1 MRPGSVRRLS
11 WAVFFATLAVLA
23 MVLPVYW
30 VYLLTTV
37 AISAILARGVGVV
50 TNLAGLLLLCQ
61 MSFAALGGWVV
72 SWIALQWATAP
83 FVLLVVIGGV
93 AVAPVGWLLGFMT
106 SRIRGVEFAVVT
118 LGFAAALDLVLK
130 QGSFP
135 GVGSGTPVVI
145 AEPFNEPVWFFALSW
160 ALLLALQLL
169 VTRLGRSRV
178 GLAWPMLRQSER
190 AAAALGVRVSL
201 AKASALSIAA
211 GMAAVAGGLL
221 AGQYGLLTPQV
232 FSPLTSLV
240 VLATA
245 VLTGASLLSGTILA
259 GVFAVFVPEVLRR
272 VGVPIDVGNALLAL
286 GAVDVLRRGT
296 GGIAEQLHAN
306 MQDRSF
312 RGQRVTCELVGSAV
326 AGSAFA
332 GLGGAGASVAGSPVA
347 TIEQTSRKLFAQ
359 PRFEVRDLS
368 VMVGER
374 RLLDGV
380 SVQVQSATVHALV
393 GANGAGKTTLIDAVS
408 GFLPRAE
415 GQVWL
420 NGQCV
425 DGLSVDRRARLGLR
439 RSFQRS
445 RVPQSLTVGEYLRLA
460 SGGSGDAAMR
470 EASEHFGLPHGQV
483 PIRLLDST
491 SRRLLEI
498 AGTVAALPS
507 VVLLDE
513 PASGCSEAE
522 RPLLAERLRQVPDR
536 FGCAV
541 LMVEHDMRLV
551 REVAEMTTVLN
562 DGRVIASGATAAVLQ
577 DPAVVAAYLGR
588 KESS

>member
-1 MRPGSVRRLS
+1 MRPGSVRRLA

-50 TNLAGLLLLCQ
+50 TNQAGLLLLCQ

-83 FVLLVVIGGV
+83 FVLLVVLGGV

-118 LGFAAALDLVLK
+118 LGFAAALDLVLR

-145 AEPFNEPVWFFALSW
+145 AEPFNEPVWFFALAW
-160 ALLLALQLL
+160 ALLVALQLL
-169 VTRLGRSRV
+169 VTRMGRSRV

-190 AAAALGVRVSL
+190 AAAALGVRVSF
-201 AKASALSIAA
+201 AKASALSIGA

-245 VLTGASLLSGTILA
+245 VLTGASLLSGAILA

-272 VGVPIDVGNALLAL
+272 MGVPIDVGNALLAL
-286 GAVDVLRRGT
+286 GAVDTLRRGA
-296 GGIAEQLHAN
+296 GGIAEQLQAN
-306 MQDRSF
+306 MQNRNF
-312 RGQRVTCELVGSAV
+312 RGQRVTCEL
-326 AGSAFA
+326 AGP
-332 GLGGAGASVAGSPVA
+332 GGAGTAVAGSPVA
-347 TIEQTSRKLFAQ
+347 TTEQTLRKSFAQ

-368 VMVGER
+368 VVVGER

-460 SGGSGDAAMR
+460 SGGSGDAAMQ

-498 AGTVAALPS
+498 AGTVAARPS

-551 REVAEMTTVLN
+551 REVAEETTVLN

>member
-1 MRPGSVRRLS
+1 MRPGSVRRLA

-50 TNLAGLLLLCQ
+50 TNQAGLLLLCQ

-83 FVLLVVIGGV
+83 FVLLVVLGGV

-118 LGFAAALDLVLK
+118 LGFAAALDLVLR

-201 AKASALSIAA
+201 AKASALSIGA

-245 VLTGASLLSGTILA
+245 VLTGASLLSGAILA

-272 VGVPIDVGNALLAL
+272 MGVPIDVGNALLAL
-286 GAVDVLRRGT
+286 GAVDTLRRGA
-296 GGIAEQLHAN
+296 GGIAEQLQAN
-306 MQDRSF
+306 MQNRNF
-312 RGQRVTCELVGSAV
+312 RGQRVTCEL
-326 AGSAFA
+326 AGP
-332 GLGGAGASVAGSPVA
+332 GGAGTAVAGSPVA
-347 TIEQTSRKLFAQ
+347 TTEQTLRKSFAQ

-368 VMVGER
+368 VVVGER

-498 AGTVAALPS
+498 AGTVAARPS

-551 REVAEMTTVLN
+551 REVAEETTVLN